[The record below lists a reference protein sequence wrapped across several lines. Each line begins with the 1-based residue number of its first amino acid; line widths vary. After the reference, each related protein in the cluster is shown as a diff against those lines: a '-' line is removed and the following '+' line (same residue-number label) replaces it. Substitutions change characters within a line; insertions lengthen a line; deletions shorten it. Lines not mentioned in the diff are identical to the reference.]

1 MLAQLNKK
9 LWDWLTAWNAFLAK
23 MEREAALQRNEHR
36 LLVFFHG
43 YSLAHVIRPLVMA
56 RVLRLRGYEVIFA
69 GRGPHAKRIT
79 AEGFAL
85 YDVETMPH
93 ERIDEHLARG
103 VYEYYDD
110 EWIKRCIEA
119 EQALVRQVQPSL
131 LIADFRPT
139 LRLTADLEG
148 IDIAFIDA
156 AYNLPNYSS
165 PIRLPDYFP
174 LQAGRFDEYLAEH
187 STQTQP
193 HRSAFLM
200 ADVPQFHPSA
210 GPVPPYHHY
219 VGPLIEDEPI
229 TNEPPA
235 ALSDDGWNTSLPLI
249 YFNAGSTGVDDRF
262 LPAVLQALAPLPYR
276 LLVTTAGRYAVEAP
290 STNVRIVDYLPARLA
305 MRQAALFIGIGGIG
319 SIYHALAEGVPI
331 IGAPEHLDQEYHL
344 NRVRDLGLGLK
355 LSRQRFAQA
364 ENLTKQ
370 VHYLFD
376 HYEEFSSRCA
386 AFASYMST
394 YKGGET
400 AADVIDRLI
409 YHDNSFDQDNMV
421 SEDEFIRHLYPLTGT
436 SSLATLRVLL
446 AEARQRGIPHV
457 QRGRLVWYDKRSS
470 WNWLYDHEP
479 RFFELDYQ
487 LREKMRDP
495 FLVHCNGK
503 LKARQ
508 ASQRYRLTYTYKAH
522 VASCKTIGS
531 ARLFLPY
538 PLRLPQQPVVELIAC
553 NPSEL
558 RSYLAPHAGFF
569 YAYTCSIDPS
579 TKTLEFS
586 YSCEVEV
593 HNLPMAGRVPA
604 PLTPSEHRHYT
615 EIEDSLSRSHL
626 VRDFLD
632 DLHLDKPDLSEID
645 KARRLYERLVRSKR
659 FQKTN
664 EKCQCLG
671 CSTAMTLHDD
681 SGHCITLSRTYMGL
695 CRLLGIPAR
704 EATGGLAVAPQGP
717 NRYGISTYDMP
728 IFGHTWVE
736 LYTSETGWL
745 PVEFH
750 GITLSSHAMTSDN
763 VADPLL
769 RQRIEEY
776 SEAFIDYYFGHIDC
790 HRVMCSK
797 SVLDIPQL
805 MVPNPNAAIE
815 PNRPQTTPEGLHY
828 ECHLTL
834 ECP

>member
-1 MLAQLNKK
+1 MLAQFNKK
-9 LWDWLTAWNAFLAK
+9 LWDWLTVWNVFLAK
-23 MEREAALQRNEHR
+23 MEREATLQRDQHR
-36 LLVFFHG
+36 LLIFFHG
-43 YSLAHVIRPLVMA
+43 YSLAHVIRPLVVA
-56 RVLRLRGYEVIFA
+56 RTLRQRGYEVIFA
-69 GRGPHAKRIT
+69 GRGPHAQRI
-79 AEGFAL
+79 ADEGFPL
-85 YDVETMPH
+85 YDVETMPQQ
-93 ERIDEHLARG
+93 RMDEYLARG
-103 VYEYYDD
+103 VYNYYDE
-110 EWIKRCIEA
+110 EWIRRCVEA

-139 LRLTADLEG
+139 LRITAALEG
-148 IDIAFIDA
+148 IDIACIDA

-174 LQAGRFDEYLAEH
+174 LQASYFDEYLAEH
-187 STQTQP
+187 FTQTQP

-210 GPVPPYHHY
+210 GPVPASHHY

-229 TNEPPA
+229 ADEPPE
-235 ALSDDGWNTSLPLI
+235 ALSDEGWNTSLPLI

-262 LPAVLQALAPLPYR
+262 LPAVLRALAPLPYR

-290 STNVRIVDYLPARLA
+290 SANVRIVEYLPARLA

-364 ENLTKQ
+364 ENLAEQ
-370 VHYLFD
+370 VRYLFD
-376 HYEEFSSRCA
+376 HYEEFSTRCA
-386 AFASYMST
+386 AFAKHISA

-409 YHDNSFDQDNMV
+409 YHNDSFDQDNMV
-421 SEDEFIRHLYPLTGT
+421 SEDEFIRHLYPLTAT
-436 SSLATLRVLL
+436 CSLPTLRALL

-457 QRGRLVWYDKRSS
+457 QRGRLVWYDKRTS

-487 LREKMRDP
+487 LREQMRAP
-495 FLVHCNGK
+495 FLAHCNGK

-522 VASCKTIGS
+522 VASCEAIGS

-538 PLRLPQQPVVELIAC
+538 PLHLPQQPHVELIAC

-558 RSYLAPHAGFF
+558 RPYLAPHAGFF
-569 YAYTCSIDPS
+569 YAYPCSIEPADE
-579 TKTLEFS
+579 TLEFS

-593 HNLPMAGRVPA
+593 HNLPMAGRIPA
-604 PLTPSEHRHYT
+604 PLTTSEHRHYT
-615 EIEDSLSRSHL
+615 EVEDSLGRSRQ
-626 VRDFLD
+626 VRDLFAG
-632 DLHLDKPDLSEID
+632 LHLDEQGLSDVD
-645 KARRLYERLVRSKR
+645 KARRLYENLARSKR

-671 CSTAMTLHDD
+671 CSTSMTLRND
-681 SGHCITLSRTYMGL
+681 SGHCITLSRTYMAL

-704 EATGGLAVAPQGP
+704 EVTGGLAVAPQGP
-717 NRYGISTYDMP
+717 DRYGISTYDMP

-750 GITLSSHAMTSDN
+750 GIALGSHAMTADN

-769 RQRIEEY
+769 RQRIEGH
-776 SEAFIDYYFGHIDC
+776 SEAFIEYYFGHIDC

-805 MVPNPNAAIE
+805 MVPNPNAATE
-815 PNRPQTTPEGLHY
+815 PNWPLTIPEGLHY

-834 ECP
+834 ECQ

>member
-9 LWDWLTAWNAFLAK
+9 LWDWLTVWNVFLVK
-23 MEREAALQRNEHR
+23 MERDAALQRDQHR
-36 LLVFFHG
+36 LLIFFHG
-43 YSLAHVIRPLVMA
+43 YSLAHVIRPLVVA
-56 RVLRLRGYEVIFA
+56 RALRQRGYEIIFA
-69 GRGPHAKRIT
+69 GRGPHAQRI
-79 AEGFAL
+79 ADEGFPL
-85 YDVETMPH
+85 YDVETMPQQ
-93 ERIDEHLARG
+93 RMDEHLARG

-110 EWIKRCIEA
+110 EWIRRCVEA

-131 LIADFRPT
+131 LIGDLRPT
-139 LRLTADLEG
+139 LRLTAALEG

-156 AYNLPNYSS
+156 AYNLPNYPSA
-165 PIRLPDYFP
+165 IRLPDYFP
-174 LQAGRFDEYLAEH
+174 VQAGHFDEYLTQNFAE
-187 STQTQP
+187 QRP
-193 HRSAFLM
+193 HHSAFLM

-210 GPVPPYHHY
+210 GPVPASHHY

-229 TNEPPA
+229 ADESPE
-235 ALSDDGWNTSLPLI
+235 ALSDEGWNTSLPLI

-262 LPAVLQALAPLPYR
+262 LPAVLRALAPLPYR
-276 LLVTTAGRYAVEAP
+276 LLVTTAGRYTVEAP
-290 STNVRIVDYLPARLA
+290 SANVRIVDYLPARLA

-319 SIYHALAEGVPI
+319 SIYHALTEGVPI

-355 LSRQRFAQA
+355 LSRQHFAKA
-364 ENLTKQ
+364 SDILHQ
-370 VHYLFD
+370 VRYLFD
-376 HYEEFSSRCA
+376 HYEEFSTRCA
-386 AFASYMST
+386 AFANHMSA

-409 YHDNSFDQDNMV
+409 YHNDSLDQDNMV

-436 SSLATLRVLL
+436 SSLPTLRALL

-457 QRGRLVWYDKRSS
+457 QRGRLVWYDKRTS

-487 LREKMRDP
+487 LREKMRGS
-495 FLVHCNGK
+495 FLSHRNGK
-503 LKARQ
+503 LEARQ

-522 VASCKTIGS
+522 VASCESIGS

-538 PLRLPQQPVVELIAC
+538 PLHLPQQPVVELTAC

-558 RSYLAPHAGFF
+558 CPYLSPHAGFF
-569 YAYTCSIDPS
+569 YAYPCSIEPADGM
-579 TKTLEFS
+579 LEFS

-615 EIEDSLSRSHL
+615 EVEDSLGQSRL
-626 VRDFLD
+626 MRDFLSG
-632 DLHLDKPDLSEID
+632 LHLDEQGLSDVD
-645 KARRLYERLVRSKR
+645 KARRLYESLAFSKR
-659 FQKTN
+659 FQRTN

-671 CSTAMTLHDD
+671 CSTSMTLSND
-681 SGHCITLSRTYMGL
+681 SGHCITLSRTYMAL
-695 CRLLGIPAR
+695 CRLLDIPAR
-704 EATGGLAVAPQGP
+704 EMTGGLAVAPQGP
-717 NRYGISTYDMP
+717 DRYGISTYDAP

-750 GITLSSHAMTSDN
+750 GIALGSHAMTEAN

-769 RQRIEEY
+769 RQRIEGH
-776 SEAFIDYYFGHIDC
+776 SAAFLDYYFGHIDC

-805 MVPNPNAAIE
+805 MVPNPNAATE
-815 PNRPQTTPEGLHY
+815 PNRPLTMPEGLHY

-834 ECP
+834 ECQ